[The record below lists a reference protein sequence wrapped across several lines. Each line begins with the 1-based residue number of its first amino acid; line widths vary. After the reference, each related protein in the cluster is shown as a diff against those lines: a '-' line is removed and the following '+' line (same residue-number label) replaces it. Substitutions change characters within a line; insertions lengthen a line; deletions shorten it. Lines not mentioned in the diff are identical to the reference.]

1 MIKSAL
7 KRLIVVSLAFE
18 LAAPVWAQGVD
29 EGKFLFASS
38 CASCHGIDGNG
49 NGPLLAVLNVA
60 PPDLAVL
67 AKKNGGVFP
76 VSTIYE
82 VIDGR
87 KTIAAHGTRNMP
99 VWGFLYTPS
108 QLPNFEQ
115 TKNYIDPAFNP
126 EAVARARILAIIDY
140 LNRIQVK

>member
-1 MIKSAL
+1 MTKSAL
-7 KRLIVVSLAFE
+7 NWLIAVNLAVG
-18 LAAPVWAQGVD
+18 LTAPASAQDVD
-29 EGKFLFASS
+29 EGKFLYQSS

-76 VSTIYE
+76 VSAVYE

-108 QLPNFEQ
+108 QLLNLEQSKNFM
-115 TKNYIDPAFNP
+115 DPTFNP
-126 EAVARARILAIIDY
+126 ESVARARILAIIGY